1 MLTLRFQIDL
11 HHNGQCYLLGIAPDG
26 TCWVE
31 EFYSDQWAAQH
42 IITADGTIAHSTDEN
57 HGRSRLVSLPFHGQH
72 LPDPAPNPFPALDYD
87 TQAPECGNRAADRI
101 DGLCYP
107 LDVSDKM
114 RLSDTLALDV
124 PAPNIIGL
132 SRSRVL
138 GVAPLPDGTALIAR
152 ELAFPCVLIA
162 PEADYNYTTHT
173 RHILQ
178 RVPPAD
184 DLLDLSRFIRM
195 EGLRCPVGCAV
206 AGDRLIVADAGGP
219 DALNRILVYS
229 LAP

>member
-1 MLTLRFQIDL
+1 MLTLQFQIDL
-11 HHNGQCYLLGIAPDG
+11 HHNGQCHLLGVAPDG

-31 EFYSDQWAAQH
+31 EFYDDQWAAQH
-42 IITADGTIAHSTDEN
+42 IIAADGTVAHSTDEDY
-57 HGRSRLVSLPFHGQH
+57 GRAQLVPLPFHGQH

-87 TQAPECGNRAADRI
+87 TQAPEHGNRAADRI

-114 RLSDTLALDV
+114 QLSDILALDV
-124 PAPNIIGL
+124 PTPTIIGL

-138 GVAPLPDGTALIAR
+138 GVASLTDETALIAR
-152 ELAFPCVLIA
+152 ELAFPCVLLA
-162 PEADYNYTTHT
+162 PEPDYNYTTHT
-173 RHILQ
+173 RYILQ

-184 DLLDLSRFIRM
+184 DLLNLNGLVRAK
-195 EGLRCPVGCAV
+195 GLRRPVGCAI

-219 DALNRILVYS
+219 DTLNRILVYS